1 MIKAKSSAC
10 FCGIL
15 TDIALRES
23 PTKKVRYL
31 IVKQSNVFAAVAP
44 HVLAAAVFGVAG
56 TASAQ
61 EAAYPIVI
69 DHAFGQTVIS
79 QRPQRVA
86 TVAWANHEVP
96 LALGV
101 VPVGFAAA
109 GFGDEDGDGLLPW
122 VKARLKELDADIPA
136 LFDEGD
142 GIDFEAVAASEP
154 DVILAAYSGL
164 SRTDYDMLS
173 QIAPVVAYPEAPW
186 ATDWRGMIR
195 LNAAGLGM
203 AAEGEALIGRLEG
216 DIDAAVAA
224 HPELS
229 GKSAMFIT
237 HLDSTD
243 LSVIRFYSA
252 NDTRVKFFGDLGL
265 GLPESV
271 RAVTLPGQFAGE
283 TSAELIDRFD
293 DVDIFVSYGSPELRD
308 RLMADPLVAHMP
320 AVANGAL
327 VMLDNDVIGTGANP
341 TPLSIPWVLDDYV
354 NLLAAAA
361 RAGE

>member
-1 MIKAKSSAC
+1 M
-10 FCGIL
+10 
-15 TDIALRES
+15 
-23 PTKKVRYL
+23 
-31 IVKQSNVFAAVAP
+31 KQSC
-44 HVLAAAVFGVAG
+44 VLAVVVPHFVLAVIGAAGA
-56 TASAQ
+56 ALAQ
-61 EAAYPIVI
+61 DPSYPLII
-69 DHAFGQTVIS
+69 DHAFGQSVIP
-79 QRPQRVA
+79 QRPERVA

-96 LALGV
+96 LALGI

-109 GFGDEDGDGLLPW
+109 DFGDEDGDGLLPW
-122 VKARLKELDADIPA
+122 VKARLDELEADVPS

-142 GIDFEAVAASEP
+142 GIDFEAVAASDP

-164 SRTDYDMLS
+164 SRSDYDMLS

-186 ATDWRGMIR
+186 ATDWREMIR

-203 AAEGEALIGRLEG
+203 ASEGAALIGRLEAR
-216 DIDAAVAA
+216 ISETVAE
-224 HPELS
+224 HPSLS

-265 GLPESV
+265 SLPASV
-271 RAVTLPGQFAGE
+271 QAVTLPGQFSGE
-283 TSAELIDRFD
+283 TSAELIDQFD
-293 DVDIFVSYGSPELRD
+293 DVDIFVCYGSPDLRE

-320 AVANGAL
+320 AVANGAV
-327 VMLDNDVIGTGANP
+327 VMLENDAVGTGANP
-341 TPLSIPWVLDDYV
+341 TPLSIPWVLEDYA
-354 NLLAAAA
+354 NLLADAA

>member
-1 MIKAKSSAC
+1 M
-10 FCGIL
+10 
-15 TDIALRES
+15 
-23 PTKKVRYL
+23 
-31 IVKQSNVFAAVAP
+31 KQSC
-44 HVLAAAVFGVAG
+44 VLAVVVPHFVLAVIGAAGA
-56 TASAQ
+56 ALAQ
-61 EAAYPIVI
+61 DPSYPLII
-69 DHAFGQTVIS
+69 DHAFGQSVIP
-79 QRPQRVA
+79 QRPERVA

-96 LALGV
+96 LALGI

-109 GFGDEDGDGLLPW
+109 DFGDEDGDGLLPW
-122 VKARLKELDADIPA
+122 VKARLDELEADVPS

-142 GIDFEAVAASEP
+142 GIDFEAVAASDP

-164 SRTDYDMLS
+164 SRSDYDMLS

-186 ATDWRGMIR
+186 ATDWREMIR

-203 AAEGEALIGRLEG
+203 ASEGAALIGRLEAR
-216 DIDAAVAA
+216 ISETVAE
-224 HPELS
+224 HPSLS

-265 GLPESV
+265 SLPASV
-271 RAVTLPGQFAGE
+271 QAVTLPGQFSGE
-283 TSAELIDRFD
+283 TSAELIDQFD
-293 DVDIFVSYGSPELRD
+293 DVDIFVSYGSPDLRE

-320 AVANGAL
+320 AVANGAV
-327 VMLDNDVIGTGANP
+327 VMLENDAVGTGANP
-341 TPLSIPWVLDDYV
+341 TPLSIPWVLEDYA
-354 NLLAAAA
+354 NLLADAA